1 MSDPLATFQQQLKIR
16 HCIFVCLQ
24 QVSLGLPARCR
35 AESSF
40 FGARQKS
47 QRQQKLKTRN
57 GSTLNAS
64 FRSRAAALPFSK
76 VLLKA
81 VLGKTISTLLSKGER
96 MAKHTRPKK
105 SVFGRVEIQP
115 SQVQAH

>member
-1 MSDPLATFQQQLKIR
+1 MSDPLATFRQQLKIR
-16 HCIFVCLQ
+16 HCIFACLQ

-76 VLLKA
+76 VLLHQHPA
-81 VLGKTISTLLSKGER
+81 VER
-96 MAKHTRPKK
+96 RAH
-105 SVFGRVEIQP
+105 G
-115 SQVQAH
+115 QAHAAQKVCFWPG